1 MTTIS
6 SMKKTLAAFLFL
18 TAISVNSFAGN
29 SDTYK
34 TISYQVEQPG
44 ATSDV
49 SVVFPV
55 DVREPV
61 RTAVIDYIFEMLRA
75 YKGDALPGTPK
86 PKNCNE
92 ATFKSLLSQFA
103 ESSAS
108 WYGESQQ
115 EYAASLAEEGE
126 TYDVAWY
133 ININIRK
140 AAETPQY
147 VSYVSYCGEF
157 QGGAH
162 DERSFDAVTIRKSD
176 GKRIKDIFREGV
188 DAQMQPLLW
197 KYLLAEYDS
206 EEDKQEYRKAILDY
220 LDYQNV
226 DILLL
231 PSDSYIA
238 PDCIHLVYQYYEI
251 CPWAMGAPD
260 VVIPISEAL
269 PYLTKEAAQ
278 LVKNVKTRR

>member
-6 SMKKTLAAFLFL
+6 KIKKMLALTLLAV
-18 TAISVNSFAGN
+18 TATVNCFAGN
-29 SDTYK
+29 RDTYK
-34 TISYQVEQPG
+34 TIAYQVEQPG
-44 ATSDV
+44 ASSEV
-49 SVVFPV
+49 SVDFPV
-55 DVREPV
+55 DVKEPV
-61 RTAVIDYIFEMLRA
+61 RSAVIEYIFHALTA

-86 PKNCNE
+86 PEDCTETTMKTILN
-92 ATFKSLLSQFA
+92 QFA
-103 ESSAS
+103 ETLAS
-108 WYGESQQ
+108 WYGSERE

-126 TYDVAWY
+126 TYDVEWY
-133 ININIRK
+133 INISVNK
-140 AAETPQY
+140 AAETQQY
-147 VSYVSYCGEF
+147 VSYACYYGDY

-162 DERSFDAVTIRKSD
+162 GQRYSDAVTIRKSD

-238 PDCIHLVYQYYEI
+238 PDGIHLVYQYYEI